1 MEYNMAKQLS
11 NESISHWLERRLLL
25 ILAICLVCINLAA
38 QTNRDR
44 NLDLAIIATQPDTL
58 IALGEPFTPKC
69 TIANYGSSTVTA
81 YTTMNIF
88 RGSIMIESW
97 PGFNTNSLNVGQ
109 ELEVSFP
116 DFYPNMG
123 NTYYRFEFTI
133 DAFPLIDDN
142 PSNNGGYSIANVWS
156 VPRQKVLMELA
167 SGIYGDVFD
176 DSYGAI
182 LAVNA
187 LDQEHIT
194 VLNHQSFPPYDC
206 DASLWRREYYNI
218 TDYPTAVFDGTCI
231 VDSASTSTSL
241 LPYYNPALDQCR
253 ATTSPVELQL
263 YGSSIGNIWDFQ
275 IRINRIALL
284 DTLDWRLFVAVREN
298 NLPISWMGLNQLDKV
313 TRYLLPDQYG
323 LPVEINPGSPQYL
336 DYDFML
342 LFEDYVY
349 SNNCDLVAWLQD
361 PLTKRV
367 IQAQSRSLISLPQPP
382 VSNDEQYTPA
392 LADLELWPNPVHN
405 SASYRYYS
413 KAPGKLITQ
422 VFNLRGQVI
431 QSTED
436 DVQTGMI
443 QRQLSLSELETFGT
457 GVYFIRISSNG
468 EQATKRII
476 YLK

>member
-11 NESISHWLERRLLL
+11 NQSISHWLERRLLL

-44 NLDLAIIATQPDTL
+44 NLDLAIIATQADTL

-69 TIANYGSSTVTA
+69 TIANYGSSVVTA
-81 YTTMNIF
+81 YTTMNVY
-88 RGSIMIESW
+88 RGNVMIESW
-97 PGFNTNSLNVGQ
+97 PGFNTNSLDIGQ

-116 DFYPNMG
+116 DFYPTWG
-123 NTYYRFEFTI
+123 NTYYKFEFTV

-182 LAVNA
+182 LAVNS

-206 DASLWRREYYNI
+206 DASLWRREYYGI
-218 TDYPTAVFDGTCI
+218 TEFPTAVFDGTCL
-231 VDSASTSTSL
+231 VDSSSATTSL
-241 LPYYNPALDQCR
+241 LQYYNPVLDQCR
-253 ATTSPVELQL
+253 AKTSPVELQL

-298 NLPISWMGLNQLDKV
+298 NLPINWMGLSELDYV
-313 TRYLLPDQYG
+313 TRYLLPDQNG
-323 LPVEINPGSPQYL
+323 LPIEINPGSSQYL

-342 LFEDYVY
+342 HLEDYLVT
-349 SNNCDLVAWLQD
+349 NNCDLVAWLQD
-361 PLTKRV
+361 PVSKQV
-367 IQAQSRSLISLPQPP
+367 IQAQSISLISLPQPP
-382 VSNDEQYTPA
+382 VSNDDQSAPA
-392 LADLELWPNPVHN
+392 LTDLKLWPNPVQD
-405 SASYRYYS
+405 SASYSYYN
-413 KAPGKLITQ
+413 KTPGKQ
-422 VFNLRGQVI
+422 VTEIFNLRGQTI
-431 QSTED
+431 LRAED
-436 DVQTGMI
+436 DVPSGFV
-443 QRQLSLSELETFGT
+443 QRQLSLAELEKLGT
-457 GVYFIRISSNG
+457 GIYFIRISSNG
-468 EQATKRII
+468 EQTSKRFI